1 MKLYEFTLKFA
12 LPDVNHD
19 AANYIEKLVL
29 AGCDDALIGIGQP
42 GRIALQFSREAN
54 SAFAAITSAIKD
66 VKKAIPQAKLIEA
79 TPDLVGLSDIAD
91 LLGFSR
97 QNMRKLMLSHSQ
109 SFPAPL
115 HSGSTSIWHL
125 AKVLNWFSQKQD
137 KAIAAEIAEVA
148 QVTMQVNIARAL
160 SELQPD
166 THHEFL
172 QIQEELAQYR

>member
-12 LPDVNHD
+12 LPDANHD
-19 AANYIEKLVL
+19 AANYIAKLAL

-42 GRIALQFSREAN
+42 GRIALQFNREAN

-66 VKKAIPQAKLIEA
+66 VKTAIPRAALIEA
-79 TPDLVGLSDIAD
+79 TPDLVGLTDIAE

-97 QNMRKLMLSHSQ
+97 QNMRKLVLNHTQ
-109 SFPAPL
+109 SFPTPL
-115 HSGSTSIWHL
+115 HSGSSSIWHL
-125 AKVLNWFSQKQD
+125 AKVLNWFAHQQN
-137 KAIAAEIAEVA
+137 KAVAPEITEVA

-160 SELQPD
+160 SELEPD
-166 THHEFL
+166 THQEFM

>member
-1 MKLYEFTLKFA
+1 MKLYEFTLKFT
-12 LPDVNHD
+12 LPDAKQNAEAYI
-19 AANYIEKLVL
+19 AALAQ

-42 GRIALQFSREAN
+42 GRIALQFSRDAN

-66 VKKAIPQAKLIEA
+66 VKTAIPQAKLTEA

-97 QNMRKLMLSHSQ
+97 QNMRKLMLNHTQ

-115 HSGSTSIWHL
+115 HSGSSSIWHL
-125 AKVLNWFSQKQD
+125 AKVLNWFSQQQN
-137 KAIAAEIAEVA
+137 KAVAPEVAEVA

-166 THHEFL
+166 IRHEFM